1 MDHLLVAELEATLL
15 RMASMSV
22 GDEEEAALLRMTST
36 NVGDEVDEVPVGC
49 EVGLSLGTRVE
60 EAVGCAVD
68 TELGATEGEKDGLA
82 GF

>member
-1 MDHLLVAELEATLL
+1 MAELEATLL

-22 GDEEEAALLRMTST
+22 GDEDEATLLRMTST
-36 NVGDEVDEVPVGC
+36 NVGDEVDGAPVGYKVKLS
-49 EVGLSLGTRVE
+49 VGMRVR